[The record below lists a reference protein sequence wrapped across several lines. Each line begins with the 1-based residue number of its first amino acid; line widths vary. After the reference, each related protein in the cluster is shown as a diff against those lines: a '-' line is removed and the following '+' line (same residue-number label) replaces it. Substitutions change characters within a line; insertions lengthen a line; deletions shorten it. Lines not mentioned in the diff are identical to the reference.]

1 MSHRIVAIV
10 TALILAGGAAPRGQ
24 PPGDSQ
30 VVLRST
36 AEEVLLD
43 IVARDKHQ
51 KLVTDLR
58 AEDIEI
64 LEDGVPQTLRSFQY
78 RSGHEEP
85 TSQDAAART
94 ARSRRY
100 GALGQINVVT
110 LLFEG
115 LGIGSRP
122 QAIQA
127 ARDFLASEAGPDTY
141 IGVFRLDQ
149 HLKLLQQYTNDLGIL
164 NRALDRVAA
173 GPYLNSAKD
182 TVGAFGSSHSS
193 MPLESK
199 RPSPSGSQTNF
210 NMQEPGSAEER
221 VLSQPIEFA
230 AKAQMEEVTELI
242 LDYEG
247 HLSIDALQQLIRAQA
262 LLPGRKTV
270 VYFSEGLILPP
281 AFPER
286 FRALVSAAN
295 RANIAFY
302 TVEPSGLSTRLPYP
316 IHPGRG
322 GGIRLATGKD
332 NLRYLAEDT
341 GGFAIADTNDVRVP
355 MRRLME
361 EVRAHYEAAYAPT
374 SANYDGHFRT
384 IEVRAR
390 RPGLQLQSRKGY
402 FALPILGGD
411 AVEPFELAGLG
422 ALDARPLP
430 HAFDFHSGVLA
441 FRAEADETQ
450 CRAVFSVP
458 ARSLHFTEDS
468 HAKLFHLHATF
479 LALVKDEQNQVVRKI
494 SRDLPFQAPADRKAE
509 FERGEVT
516 VILRLRLAPG
526 RYHVEAAVND
536 VDGRTASTG
545 RIAFL
550 VPSVGA
556 ETRLAL
562 SDLVLVRSVEPAE
575 EDRDAI
581 NPLEFSG
588 GKITPEMNSMIV
600 KSRGAAEGVY
610 FVLYPGRD
618 ARPDVQVAI
627 SRNGELVTA
636 ARPDLPPAEADGSYR
651 VWNRIQF
658 GVLDAGA
665 YEITVT
671 ASEGGATASRRIAIE
686 VE

>member
-1 MSHRIVAIV
+1 MSHCIVAIV
-10 TALILAGGAAPRGQ
+10 AALTVVTGAAQQSQ
-24 PPGDSQ
+24 PPSDPRI
-30 VVLRST
+30 VLHST
-36 AEEVLLD
+36 AQEVLLD

-51 KLVTDLR
+51 KLVTNLR

-64 LEDGVPQTLRSFQY
+64 LEDGVPQTLRSFHY

-85 TSQDAAART
+85 ASQDASARA

-100 GALGQINVVT
+100 GALGQINVVS

-127 ARDFLASEAGPDTY
+127 ARDFLASEGGPDTY

-149 HLKLLQQYTNDLGIL
+149 HLKLLQQYTNDLGVL
-164 NRALDRVAA
+164 NRAIDRAAA

-182 TVGAFGSSHSS
+182 TVGAFGTSRSSV
-193 MPLESK
+193 PLEST
-199 RPSPSGSQTNF
+199 RPKSF
-210 NMQEPGSAEER
+210 NPPTQFIPLEPGSAEER
-221 VLSQPIEFA
+221 ILTQPTEFIA
-230 AKAQMEEVTELI
+230 EMDSLTELI

-247 HLSIDALQQLIRAQA
+247 HLSIEALQQLIRAQA
-262 LLPGRKTV
+262 QLPGRKTV

-281 AFPER
+281 NFPER

-302 TVEPSGLSTRLPYP
+302 TVEPSGLSTRLLYP
-316 IHPGRG
+316 IHARG
-322 GGIRLATGKD
+322 GGGVPLAPGKE

-355 MRRLME
+355 MRRVME

-374 SANYDGHFRT
+374 SNNYDGHFRT

-402 FALPILGGD
+402 FALPFLGGD
-411 AVEPFELAGLG
+411 AVEPFELAALA
-422 ALDARPLP
+422 ALDASPLP
-430 HAFDFHSGVLA
+430 HAFDFHSGLLA
-441 FRAEADETQ
+441 FRAEDGETE

-458 ARSLHFTEDS
+458 GHSLHFTEDS
-468 HAKLFHLHATF
+468 HPKLFHLHATF
-479 LALVKDEQNQVVRKI
+479 LALVKDEQNQIVRKI
-494 SRDLPFQAPADRKAE
+494 SRDLPFQAPADRRAE

-516 VILRLRLAPG
+516 VMLPLRLAPG
-526 RYHVEAAVND
+526 RYRMEAAVQD

-545 RIAFL
+545 RIAF
-550 VPSVGA
+550 VVAPAEA
-556 ETRLAL
+556 ETHVAL
-562 SDLVLVRSVEPAE
+562 SDLVLVRSVQPAG
-575 EDRDAI
+575 EDRDVA
-581 NPLEFSG
+581 NPLRFSG
-588 GKITPEMNSMIV
+588 GKVTPEMNSSIV
-600 KSRGAAEGVY
+600 KSGGAAEGIY
-610 FVLYPGRD
+610 FLLYPAGE
-618 ARPDVQVAI
+618 ARPDVRIAV
-627 SRNGELVTA
+627 SRNGQPVTSV
-636 ARPDLPPAEADGSYR
+636 RPDLPVAEADGSYR
-651 VWNRIQF
+651 IWSRIPF
-658 GVLDAGA
+658 AGLDPGV

-671 ASEGGATASRRIAIE
+671 ASGGGATARRRIAIE

>member
-1 MSHRIVAIV
+1 MSNRAIAIV
-10 TALILAGGAAPRGQ
+10 TALATFTAVALRGQ
-24 PPGDSQ
+24 PPGGSP

-36 AEEVLLD
+36 AQEVLLD

-78 RSGHEEP
+78 SSGHEEP
-85 TSQDAAART
+85 TSQDAAARA

-100 GALGQINVVT
+100 GALGQINVVS

-149 HLKLLQQYTNDLGIL
+149 HLKLLQQYTNDLGVL
-164 NRALDRVAA
+164 NRAIDRAAA

-182 TVGAFGSSHSS
+182 TVGAFGSGSHSS
-193 MPLESK
+193 MPLEST
-199 RPSPSGSQTNF
+199 RPSPSGSPPQVIP
-210 NMQEPGSAEER
+210 QEPGSAEER
-221 VLSQPIEFA
+221 VLTQPTEFA
-230 AKAQMEEVTELI
+230 AEMEALTELI

-262 LLPGRKTV
+262 QLPGRKIV

-281 AFPER
+281 NFPER

-322 GGIRLATGKD
+322 GGVPLATGKD

-341 GGFAIADTNDVRVP
+341 GGFAIADSNDVRVP
-355 MRRLME
+355 MRRVME

-374 SANYDGHFRT
+374 SSNYDGHFRI

-390 RPGLQLQSRKGY
+390 RSGLQLQSRKGY
-402 FALPILGGD
+402 FALPLLGGE
-411 AVEPFELAGLG
+411 AVEPFEMAGLA
-422 ALDARPLP
+422 ALDAKPLP

-441 FRAEADETQ
+441 FRAEGGETE

-458 ARSLHFTEDS
+458 SRSLHFTEDS
-468 HAKLFHLHATF
+468 HPRLFHLHLTF

-494 SRDLPFQAPADRKAE
+494 SRDLPFQAPASRRPE

-516 VILRLRLAPG
+516 VTLPLRLAPG
-526 RYHVEAAVND
+526 RYHLEAAVNEPEA
-536 VDGRTASTG
+536 GTASTG
-545 RIAFL
+545 RIAF
-550 VPSVGA
+550 V
-556 ETRLAL
+556 
-562 SDLVLVRSVEPAE
+562 
-575 EDRDAI
+575 
-581 NPLEFSG
+581 
-588 GKITPEMNSMIV
+588 
-600 KSRGAAEGVY
+600 
-610 FVLYPGRD
+610 
-618 ARPDVQVAI
+618 VA
-627 SRNGELVTA
+627 
-636 ARPDLPPAEADGSYR
+636 PAEA
-651 VWNRIQF
+651 F
-658 GVLDAGA
+658 
-665 YEITVT
+665 
-671 ASEGGATASRRIAIE
+671 
-686 VE
+686 